1 MNLKSIN
8 KETLLFVFSF
18 LVGVSLPFKDQFSTV
33 ALVIFTT
40 YYLIISFINGSKLS
54 YNIIFLLPSLLL
66 LPRLLGYFTGEPG
79 LALKELLRSL
89 PLLILFVP
97 FFLFKYSQKVF
108 INKLERYFL
117 FGILIGLVLFM
128 IYCNFTVVSEMVT
141 KNEPIEYLFRWRHMN
156 INFVKPVETHP
167 PYVGILAVYAL
178 IKTLYDKVFKTYLK
192 VIITILILFL
202 LVQLLA
208 RNALIV
214 SIAVL
219 VYTAIKELNY
229 RVMLVVVILSV
240 ALGLLIVN
248 HPHPYLKKKLLD
260 RLNFTEKKKFDKR
273 LDRTKASYFV
283 FKTSPIIG
291 VGPGNDNRLRKEQ
304 YKALGFYNA
313 FKYNFN
319 SHNQF
324 MEYLVSSGL
333 VGLILFLCVL
343 YFLWCFS
350 KGANDSSKLLIIAF
364 IFSCLTESVL
374 ERSLG
379 IKYFALISFFILL
392 RFSGDEQKLSQ

>member
-18 LVGVSLPFKDQFSTV
+18 LVGVSLPFKDQLSTV

-108 INKLERYFL
+108 INRLERYFL

-324 MEYLVSSGL
+324 MEYLVSGGL

>member
-1 MNLKSIN
+1 
-8 KETLLFVFSF
+8 
-18 LVGVSLPFKDQFSTV
+18 
-33 ALVIFTT
+33 
-40 YYLIISFINGSKLS
+40 
-54 YNIIFLLPSLLL
+54 
-66 LPRLLGYFTGEPG
+66 
-79 LALKELLRSL
+79 
-89 PLLILFVP
+89 
-97 FFLFKYSQKVF
+97 
-108 INKLERYFL
+108 
-117 FGILIGLVLFM
+117 
-128 IYCNFTVVSEMVT
+128 
-141 KNEPIEYLFRWRHMN
+141 MN

>member
-18 LVGVSLPFKDQFSTV
+18 LVGVSLPFKDQLSTV